1 LKGKGNNREGETMK
15 NTIAWQTTA
24 GQATITVTLQTEETV
39 NCDGDKA
46 IVPCCHL
53 YTVVE
58 LDGRYMG
65 TSVDRLSKP
74 IPCGEGLA
82 VARCGRLGISDVNY
96 ERYLAAVAALKA
108 TPEWMAHEAIIKRN
122 EAEMAKY
129 YEAKDRI
136 DRIMSE

>member
-1 LKGKGNNREGETMK
+1 MK
-15 NTIAWQTTA
+15 TTITWQTTA
-24 GQATITVTLQTEETV
+24 GQASITVTLQTEDAI

-46 IVPCCHL
+46 VVPCCKM
-53 YTVVE
+53 YTMVE

-65 TSVDRLSKP
+65 TDVQRLAKP

-82 VARCGRLGISDVNY
+82 VARCGRLGISEANY

-108 TPEWMAHEAIIKRN
+108 TPEWMAHEATAKRN

-136 DRIMSE
+136 DRMMGE